1 MMNRD
6 SLIRV
11 VSDQREL
18 RFKPDDLPRAGP
30 MPPDKEIVVISG
42 IRRCG
47 KSTLLHELRDYH
59 LEESDYYL
67 NFDDERL
74 INFTV
79 DDFQIL
85 HEIFIELYGNQ
96 TVFYFD
102 EIQNIKGWERF
113 VRRLYDHGNKV
124 FISGSNASMLS
135 RELGTH
141 LTGRYY
147 QVELFPFSFREFLKL
162 TGRICPE
169 SSIMT
174 TQESA
179 GLKAAFNE
187 YFLKGGFPAYLKSE
201 NKQYLKSLY
210 ESILYRDVMVRNG
223 LTSERELLELV
234 HFMASNTSKLL
245 SYNSLA
251 GVIGV
256 KNATTVKNY
265 LGFLHNTYLIFLVN
279 KYDTSLKKQLYN
291 PKKGYFIDPG
301 LVREIGFFHSE
312 DNGRLLENIVFI
324 ELKRRAKDVYYH
336 HSKRECDF
344 VIKEKNRIVEAIQ
357 VSWSIYDNNT
367 RKREVN
373 GLIDALGCY
382 GLNEGLILTDSEED
396 LFEQEG
402 YRITVKPVWKWL
414 LYWSG

>member
-6 SLIRV
+6 SIIRV
-11 VSDQREL
+11 ISDQLEL
-18 RFKPDDLPRAGP
+18 RFKPDDLPRIGP
-30 MPPDKEIVVISG
+30 MAPDREIVVISG

-47 KSTLLHELRDYH
+47 KSTLLHELRNYKKD
-59 LEESDYYL
+59 ESDYYL

-74 INFTV
+74 LNFTV
-79 DDFQIL
+79 DDFQTL
-85 HEIFIELYGNQ
+85 HEVFIELYGNQ

-102 EIQNIKGWERF
+102 EIQNVKGWERF
-113 VRRLYDHGNKV
+113 VSRLYDHGNKI

-135 RELGTH
+135 RELGTY

-162 TGRICPE
+162 TGRFCPE
-169 SSIMT
+169 SSIMS

-179 GLKAAFNE
+179 GLKAGFNE
-187 YFLKGGFPAYLKSE
+187 YFSKGGFPAYLKSE

-223 LTSERELLELV
+223 LTNERELLELV
-234 HFMASNTSKLL
+234 HFMASNTSKLF

-251 GVIGV
+251 NVIGV

-265 LGFLHNTYLIFLVN
+265 LSFIQNTYLIFLVN
-279 KYDTSLKKQLYN
+279 KYDTSLKRQLHN
-291 PKKGYFIDPG
+291 PKKGYFIDLG

-312 DNGRLLENIVFI
+312 DNGRLLENLVFI
-324 ELKRRAKDVYYH
+324 ELKRRAKEVYYH

-344 VIKEKNRIVEAIQ
+344 VIREKNRIVEAIQ
-357 VSWSIYDNNT
+357 VSWSLYDSNT

-396 LFEQEG
+396 LFEQDG

-414 LYWSG
+414 LSE